1 MLSIHQM
8 NTYKP
13 LNVAFTHGEG
23 TWLHTTDGRKIL
35 DALAGIAVSGL
46 GHAHP
51 KLTKAIAE
59 QAGRLI
65 HTSNLVNIPEQ
76 AALADKL
83 CGLAEM
89 DNVFFGNSGAEA
101 NECAIKIAR
110 LYGHHRGITNP
121 QIIVM
126 ERAWHGRT
134 LATLAATGSRKAQ
147 AGFEPLVTG
156 FIRVPYNDL
165 DAIKAIAA
173 HNHDVVAVLSE
184 VLQGEGGIVAARADY
199 LRELRAFCTEKDWL
213 LMIDEV
219 QSGIGRTGKWFAHQ
233 WAGIVPD
240 VMPLAK
246 GLGSGVPIGA
256 CLAHGKAAAVFKPGN
271 HGTTFGGGPLVSV
284 AALRTLQIMEEEG
297 LLANATAMGSVLADG
312 LKAALAGVAGVVE
325 VRGQGLMLGLELN
338 RPCSEIVEMAL
349 EDGLLTNVTQDC
361 VVRILPPLI
370 INESE
375 AREMVKRLSAV
386 VKRFLAK
393 SSGTSVQAA

>member
-1 MLSIHQM
+1 M

-23 TWLHTTDGRKIL
+23 TWLHTTDGRKLL

-83 CGLAEM
+83 CALAAM

-110 LYGHHRGITNP
+110 LYGHQRGITNP

-233 WAGIVPD
+233 WAGIDPD

-271 HGTTFGGGPLVSV
+271 HGTTCGGGPLVSV